1 MKLLIISLF
10 FLLFSCRNEENK
22 LENMNSKNEISMT
35 KSQIQV
41 FKRDTLIN
49 DNQKYIVK
57 HFRDDNLDFSLLIL
71 NEKFDTIYKHFDYI
85 DDYEILDF
93 NEDGFKDLRL
103 DYITN
108 TPDVIDIV
116 LFDSYSKRFEIVKD
130 LGYYPSPFKIKNS
143 NYYYSYHRAGCA
155 DLNWESDLFYIK
167 DYRCIKI
174 GNISGRGC
182 GYEKRNGIFI
192 NKIVDKKAVEINWIK
207 RDSGYYD
214 DKWEFIENYWTKNHL
229 KFTK

>member
-1 MKLLIISLF
+1 MKFLIISLF
-10 FLLFSCRNEENK
+10 FLLFSCRNEESK
-22 LENMNSKNEISMT
+22 LENMNSKSEISVT

-57 HFRDDNLDFSLLIL
+57 HFRDENLDFSLLIL

-85 DDYEILDF
+85 DEYEILDF

-108 TPDVIDIV
+108 TPDVVDIV
-116 LFDSYSKRFEIVKD
+116 LFDSISKRFEIVKD

>member
-1 MKLLIISLF
+1 
-10 FLLFSCRNEENK
+10 LLFSCRNEENK
-22 LENMNSKNEISMT
+22 LENMNSKNEISVT

-49 DNQKYIVK
+49 DNQKFIVK

-71 NEKFDTIYKHFDYI
+71 NDKFDTIYKHFDYI
-85 DDYEILDF
+85 DEYEILDF

-108 TPDVIDIV
+108 TPDVVDIV
-116 LFDSYSKRFEIVKD
+116 LFDSNSKRFEIVKD

-192 NKIVDKKAVEINWIK
+192 NKIVGKKTVEINWIK
-207 RDSGYYD
+207 RDSGYYE

>member
-1 MKLLIISLF
+1 MF
-10 FLLFSCRNEENK
+10 FSCRNEEN
-22 LENMNSKNEISMT
+22 MNLKNEISFT

-41 FKRDTLIN
+41 FNRDTLIN
-49 DNQKYIVK
+49 DNQKFIVK

-85 DDYEILDF
+85 DEYEILDF

-116 LFDSYSKRFEIVKD
+116 LFDSNSKRFEIVKD
-130 LGYYPSPFKIKNS
+130 LGYYPSSFKIKNS
-143 NYYYSYHRAGCA
+143 NYYYSYHRAGCS

-182 GYEKRNGIFI
+182 NYEKRNGIFI
-192 NKIVDKKAVEINWIK
+192 NKIVDKKEIEINWIK
-207 RDSGYYD
+207 RDTGYYE

>member
-1 MKLLIISLF
+1 MKFLIISLF
-10 FLLFSCRNEENK
+10 FLLFSCRNEESK
-22 LENMNSKNEISMT
+22 LENMNSKSEISVT

-57 HFRDDNLDFSLLIL
+57 HFRDENLDFSLLIL
-71 NEKFDTIYKHFDYI
+71 NEKFDTIYKYFDYI
-85 DDYEILDF
+85 DEYEILDF

-108 TPDVIDIV
+108 TPDVVDIV
-116 LFDSYSKRFEIVKD
+116 LFDSISKRFEIVKD

>member
-1 MKLLIISLF
+1 MKFLIISLF

-22 LENMNSKNEISMT
+22 LENMNSKSEIIVT
-35 KSQIQV
+35 KSQIRV

-49 DNQKYIVK
+49 NNQKYIVK

-85 DDYEILDF
+85 DEYEILDF

-192 NKIVDKKAVEINWIK
+192 NKIVDKKALEINWIK